1 MTNPIN
7 PLNRGTNGSVNNS
20 TGKPQSANNTAGD
33 EARKPAASGGEDT
46 VSLSQGSQQVIE
58 LQQQLKSAPEVD
70 SAKVEAI
77 KQEIARGNY
86 PLDPDKIAE
95 NLINLEKS
103 LLE

>member
-7 PLNRGTNGSVNNS
+7 PLNRGTGGAVSTNSGKAQGASNTSTDDAKKPSSSGS
-20 TGKPQSANNTAGD
+20 
-33 EARKPAASGGEDT
+33 EDT

-86 PLDPDKIAE
+86 PLDAEKIAE